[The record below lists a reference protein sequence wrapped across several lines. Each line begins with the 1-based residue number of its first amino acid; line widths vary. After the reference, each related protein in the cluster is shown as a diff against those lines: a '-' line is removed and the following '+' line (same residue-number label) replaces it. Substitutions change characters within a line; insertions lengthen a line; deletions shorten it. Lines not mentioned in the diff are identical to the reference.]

1 VPADPSGSDGFQVVI
16 RDLQQAAQTFRAEG
30 TTFKG
35 IMPGVPGP
43 SVPDGGSAGF
53 DTIAQAVV
61 DAICALH
68 LQISGDIT
76 GHGTKLQRA
85 HDNYSST
92 EESLTTLIGQI
103 DNPNAIK

>member
-1 VPADPSGSDGFQVVI
+1 
-16 RDLQQAAQTFRAEG
+16 
-30 TTFKG
+30 
-35 IMPGVPGP
+35 
-43 SVPDGGSAGF
+43 
-53 DTIAQAVV
+53 VV
-61 DAICALH
+61 DALCALH

-85 HDNYSST
+85 HDNYAHT